1 MIEVRQ
7 ISVLS
12 DNYVYLITDDE
23 TQITACIDPSVSEK
37 VIEVI
42 EEEDLNLR
50 FILNTHHHYDHVG
63 GNVELK
69 EKYNCEIIG
78 NKNDKQRIPGID
90 IYLKDKDEFE
100 IGNSRFKILEMS
112 GHTVGH
118 VGYYFKRDGI
128 LFCGDTLFSLG
139 CGRLF
144 EGSPLQMVESLS
156 KIRSLPEDTKIFCG
170 HEYTESNA
178 KFAFHLNPNDKL
190 LKEKMEE
197 IKKKR
202 SKLLPTVP
210 SVLKEE
216 KKLNPFL
223 KFDDKDYLD
232 LIGIED
238 VSNEE
243 NFKKIRILKDNF

>member
-42 EEEDLNLR
+42 EEEGLNLR

-178 KFAFHLNPNDKL
+178 EFAFHLNPNDKL

>member
-12 DNYVYLITDDE
+12 DNYVYLITDNE
-23 TQITACIDPSVSEK
+23 TKITACIDPSVSQR

-42 EEEDLNLR
+42 EKENLNLG

-63 GNVELK
+63 GNLELK
-69 EKYNCEIIG
+69 ERYNCEIIG
-78 NKNDKQRIPGID
+78 NKNDKERIPGID
-90 IYLKDKDEFE
+90 IYLKENDEFKL
-100 IGNSRFKILEMS
+100 GNSRFKVLEIS

-118 VGYYFKRDGI
+118 VGYYFKSDSI

-144 EGSPLQMVESLS
+144 EGSSIQMVESLL

-178 KFAFHLNPNDKL
+178 EFALHLNPKDTL
-190 LKEKMEE
+190 LKKKMEE

-202 SKLLPTVP
+202 KKLSPTVP
-210 SVLKEE
+210 SELKEE

-223 KFDDKDYLD
+223 KFDDQEYLD
-232 LIGIED
+232 LIGIEN